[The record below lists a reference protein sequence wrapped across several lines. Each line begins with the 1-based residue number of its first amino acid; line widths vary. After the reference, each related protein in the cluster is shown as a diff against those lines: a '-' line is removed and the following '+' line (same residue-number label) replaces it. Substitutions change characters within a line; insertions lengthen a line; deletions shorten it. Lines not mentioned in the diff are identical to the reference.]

1 MKTLKNVFSVLTIVL
16 AVAALVLFFFPF
28 GSVTLADGTVVERVG
43 AEFAFG
49 SDYNG
54 GEVSQSSQVLFCG
67 ILTLATVVFS
77 ALSFKFKGTRWA
89 TLGFSIVAAV
99 YMLVMGLS
107 SPYSFLDTR
116 GLGLVASA
124 TYVNAAP
131 LLISAVLFLTFA
143 SGAAYLLI
151 ADKLEILESSEP
163 KLPILKRIVKFLKDY
178 KGEIKKIVWPG
189 PKAVV
194 KNTIIVLIMCAL
206 CGLFIWLVDLG
217 LSALIDLIYNR

>member
-1 MKTLKNVFSVLTIVL
+1 MKTLKSVFSVLTVVL

-28 GSVTLADGTVVERVG
+28 GEITLADGTVVERVG

-54 GEVSQSSQVLFCG
+54 SEVAQSSEVLFCG
-67 ILTLATVVFS
+67 LLTVFTVLFS
-77 ALSFKFKGTRWA
+77 ALSLKFKGTRWA

-107 SPYSFLDTR
+107 SPSSYLDTR
-116 GLGLVASA
+116 GLGAVVTVAYA
-124 TYVNAAP
+124 NVAP
-131 LLISAVLFLTFA
+131 LLISAALFLTFA

-151 ADKLEILESSEP
+151 ADKIAVMESEEP
-163 KLPILKRIVKFLKDY
+163 KLPILKRIVKFFKDY

-194 KNTIIVLIMCAL
+194 KNTVIVLIMCGL
-206 CGLFIWLVDLG
+206 CGLFIWLVDFG
-217 LSALIDLIYNR
+217 LSALLKLIY